1 MHPSAS
7 VSMQSVMTK
16 FQFSPVE
23 SLITIMRDELKFLK
37 FLNSL
42 ISSPVVTPLKRKH
55 AKTAKMKYTSISREK
70 TFIKAGRENWIV
82 WIKA

>member
-1 MHPSAS
+1 MQPSAS

-23 SLITIMRDELKFLK
+23 SLITIMSDELKFLK

-42 ISSPVVTPLKRKH
+42 MSSPVVTPRKRKQ
-55 AKTAKMKYTSISREK
+55 AKTAKIKYTSSNREK
-70 TFIKAGRENWIV
+70 TFIKAGRENWMV